1 MKATQL
7 QVLQYVVKHPRKET
21 TEIVDGMK
29 LSEDD
34 VINALA
40 ILQIWGYVKTA
51 INNQTVWSATD
62 YGKANCGLR
71 LRPAPIPSP
80 DQELENLLGGR

>member
-1 MKATQL
+1 MNATQL
-7 QVLQYVVKHPRKET
+7 QVLQYVVKHPHKET
-21 TEIVDGMK
+21 TEIVDGMN

-40 ILQIWGYVKTA
+40 ILKLWQYVKA
-51 INNQTVWSATD
+51 SIDAQTVWSATD

-71 LRPAPIPSP
+71 LRPALIPSP
-80 DQELENLLGGR
+80 DQELENLLKGR